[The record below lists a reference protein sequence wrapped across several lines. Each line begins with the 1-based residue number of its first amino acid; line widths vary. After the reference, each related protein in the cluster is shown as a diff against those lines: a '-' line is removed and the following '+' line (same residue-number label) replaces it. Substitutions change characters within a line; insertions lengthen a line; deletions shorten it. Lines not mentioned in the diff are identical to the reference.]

1 MSNDPESREQR
12 YERQTKEQYAAI
24 GKFVVKFELVCFYLR
39 STMSN
44 FLQSSGLKKQ
54 ELARIV
60 FGHRSMTAD
69 ALREVYMAMTV
80 ELYGDN
86 VVLKDFRSRFQRLTE
101 KRNDIVHGTWFV
113 GWASED
119 QEDFSAIRG
128 FKDSISKSGSGFKPL
143 PESVEKIAA
152 LTREAEEL
160 GSLVSRLDGCFRC
173 GFKVSKNFVQE
184 NGKWVVPRNAP
195 PLSG

>member
-39 STMSN
+39 LTMLN

-60 FGHRSMTAD
+60 FGHQAMTAN

-80 ELYGDN
+80 VLYGDN
-86 VVLKDFRSRFQRLTE
+86 MVLKDFLSRFQRLTKE
-101 KRNDIVHGTWFV
+101 RNDIVHGTWFV

-128 FKDSISKSGSGFKPL
+128 FKDSIAKSGAGFKTL
-143 PESVEKIAA
+143 PESVEKLPLLRGKRRNWAFWCRGWTAASWAA
-152 LTREAEEL
+152 LRFQKT
-160 GSLVSRLDGCFRC
+160 S
-173 GFKVSKNFVQE
+173 FKKM
-184 NGKWVVPRNAP
+184 A
-195 PLSG
+195 SG